1 MTHTIEMTDT
11 FKLDL
16 ETVPLLRDM
25 TRLGGAVPGA
35 AFAESVAVL
44 ERGPRVSP
52 PEDLADRTGYD
63 KSFLTGF
70 PVPVP
75 KPTSERADDLLRL
88 EEGGTLLHYLHFSLA
103 MSRSR
108 KIAMFTAVNID
119 GSRAVVIK
127 RTPDKWSYD
136 GRVPLDA
143 QLGEELYQDN
153 LLDRGHLVR
162 REDPNW
168 GSEKDANIANGDTF
182 HFTNCSP
189 QMHAMNAVT
198 WVGLENYVLKNA
210 RVWKDRVTV
219 FTGPVFS
226 DNDLTY
232 RGVGIPLAF
241 WKVLAF
247 LSDSGRPSA
256 TAYMV
261 DQENELSSL
270 EAAFGRYKTYQRS
283 IRYVE
288 QISGLD
294 FGRLKTYDGFSNEEI
309 QNGTPRGRQRVETV
323 IESPEDIRV

>member
-1 MTHTIEMTDT
+1 MTDTMTST

-25 TRLGGAVPGA
+25 TRLGSPLPGPT
-35 AFAESVAVL
+35 FAESVAFL

-52 PEDLADRTGYD
+52 PEGLADRTGYD
-63 KSFLTGF
+63 KNFLTGF
-70 PVPVP
+70 PVAVP
-75 KPTSERADDLLRL
+75 KPVGDRADDVLTL
-88 EEGGTLLHYLHFSLA
+88 EEGGSLLHYTHFSLA

-108 KIAMFTAVNID
+108 KLAMFTAVNMD

-136 GRVPLDA
+136 GRVPLEA
-143 QLGEELYQDN
+143 QLGEELYEDN
-153 LLDRGHLVR
+153 DLDRGHLVR

-168 GSEKDANIANGDTF
+168 GTDEEAHIANFDTF

-189 QMHAMNAVT
+189 QMHTMNAVT

-219 FTGPVFS
+219 FTGPVFGE
-226 DNDLTY
+226 DDLTY
-232 RGVGIPLAF
+232 RGVKIPIAF

-261 DQENELSSL
+261 DQENELSTL

-288 QISGLD
+288 QISGLS

-309 QNGTPRGRQRVETV
+309 QNGAPRGQVRVETV
-323 IESPEDIRV
+323 LESPDDIRV

>member
-1 MTHTIEMTDT
+1 MTTTMTDS

-16 ETVPLLRDM
+16 TTVPLLRDM
-25 TRLGGAVPGA
+25 TRLGA
-35 AFAESVAVL
+35 APPSPTFAESLAVL

-63 KSFLTGF
+63 KNFLSGF
-70 PVPVP
+70 PVPAP
-75 KPTSERADDLLRL
+75 RPTGDRLEDLLSL
-88 EEGGTLLHYLHFSLA
+88 EEGGSLLHYQHFSVA

-108 KIAMFTAVNID
+108 KLAMFTAVNMD
-119 GSRAVVIK
+119 GGRAVIIK

-136 GRVPLDA
+136 GRVPLEA
-143 QLGEELYQDN
+143 QLGEELYEAND
-153 LLDRGHLVR
+153 LDRGHLVR

-168 GSEKDANIANGDTF
+168 GTEEEAHIANGDTF

-210 RVWKDRVTV
+210 RVWQDRVSV

-226 DNDLTY
+226 EDDLTY
-232 RGVGIPLAF
+232 RGVRIPLAF

-247 LSDSGRPSA
+247 ISDSGRPSA

-261 DQENELSSL
+261 DQENELSTL

-288 QISGLD
+288 QITGLS

-309 QNGTPRGRQRVETV
+309 QNGVPRGQVRVETV
-323 IESPEDIRV
+323 LESPDDVRV

>member
-1 MTHTIEMTDT
+1 MTDIMPST

-16 ETVPLLRDM
+16 EKIPLLRDM
-25 TRLGGAVPGA
+25 TRLGSGPAPS
-35 AFAESVAVL
+35 FTESIAVL

-52 PEDLADRTGYD
+52 PEDLAGRSGYD
-63 KSFLTGF
+63 QNFLPGF

-75 KPTSERADDLLRL
+75 KPTGERLEDQLTL
-88 EEGGTLLHYLHFSLA
+88 EEGGTLLHYTHFSLS

-108 KIAMFTAVNID
+108 KLAMFTALNMD
-119 GSRAVVIK
+119 GSRAVIIK

-136 GRVPLDA
+136 GRVSIEA
-143 QLGEELYQDN
+143 QIGEEVYVDN
-153 LLDRGHLVR
+153 DLDRGHLVR

-168 GSEKDANIANGDTF
+168 GTDEEAHIANADTF

-210 RVWKDRVTV
+210 RVWKERVTV
-219 FTGPVFS
+219 FTGPVFRE
-226 DNDLTY
+226 DDLTY
-232 RGVGIPLAF
+232 RGMKIPLAF
-241 WKVLAF
+241 WKILAF

-256 TAYMV
+256 TGYMV
-261 DQENELSSL
+261 DQETELSTL

-283 IRYVE
+283 IRYIE
-288 QISGLD
+288 QITGLS

-309 QNGTPRGRQRVETV
+309 QSGVPRGRQRIETV
-323 IESPEDIRV
+323 LESPDDIRV

>member
-1 MTHTIEMTDT
+1 MTTTMTDS

-16 ETVPLLRDM
+16 TTVPLLRDM
-25 TRLGGAVPGA
+25 TRLGAPAPAQTFA
-35 AFAESVAVL
+35 AGLEVL

-52 PEDLADRTGYD
+52 PEDLADRAGYD
-63 KSFLTGF
+63 KNFLPGF

-75 KPTSERADDLLRL
+75 RPTGDRASDLLTL
-88 EEGGTLLHYLHFSLA
+88 EEGGSLLHYQHFSLA

-108 KIAMFTAVNID
+108 KLAMFTAVNMD
-119 GSRAVVIK
+119 GSRSVIIK

-136 GRVPLDA
+136 GRVSIEA
-143 QLGEELYQDN
+143 QLGEELYEDN
-153 LLDRGHLVR
+153 DLDRGHLVR

-168 GSEKDANIANGDTF
+168 GTEEEAHIANGDTF

-210 RVWKDRVTV
+210 RVWQDRVSV
-219 FTGPVFS
+219 YTGPVFGE
-226 DNDLTY
+226 DDLTY
-232 RGVGIPLAF
+232 RGVRIPLAF

-247 LSDSGRPSA
+247 ISDSGRPSA

-261 DQENELSSL
+261 DQENELSTL

-288 QISGLD
+288 QITGLS

-309 QNGTPRGRQRVETV
+309 QNGAPRGQVRVETV
-323 IESPEDIRV
+323 LESPDDIRV

>member
-1 MTHTIEMTDT
+1 MAGD

-16 ETVPLLRDM
+16 ETVPLLKDM
-25 TRLGGAVPGA
+25 TRLGGQAPVAATFVAGA
-35 AFAESVAVL
+35 GVL

-52 PEDLADRTGYD
+52 PEDLAGRTGYD
-63 KSFLTGF
+63 KGFLSGF
-70 PVPVP
+70 PVPLPRAVG
-75 KPTSERADDLLRL
+75 ERAADVLPL
-88 EEGGTLLHYLHFSLA
+88 EDGETLLHYQHFSLA

-108 KIAMFTAVNID
+108 RMALFTGVNID
-119 GSRAVVIK
+119 GSRAVAIK

-136 GRVPLDA
+136 GRISIEA
-143 QLGEELYQDN
+143 QLGEELYEDN
-153 LLDRGHLVR
+153 DLDRGHLVK

-168 GSEKDANIANGDTF
+168 GSDEEAQLANADTF

-189 QMHAMNAVT
+189 QMHAMNAIT

-210 RVWKDRVTV
+210 KVWNERVIV

-232 RGVGIPLAF
+232 RGVRIPLAF

-288 QISGLD
+288 RVSGLD
-294 FGRLKTYDGFSNEEI
+294 FGKLKTYDGFSNEEI
-309 QNGTPRGRQRVETV
+309 RNGVPRGALRLETV
-323 IESPEDIRV
+323 LESPDDIRV

>member
-1 MTHTIEMTDT
+1 MTNTASTT

-16 ETVPLLRDM
+16 ETVPLLRDLKP
-25 TRLGGAVPGA
+25 LGSASQEPS
-35 AFAESVAVL
+35 FAESVAVL

-52 PEDLADRTGYD
+52 PADLADRTGYD
-63 KSFLTGF
+63 KDFLPGF

-75 KPTSERADDLLRL
+75 KPTGERAGDQLIL
-88 EEGGTLLHYLHFSLA
+88 EEGGSLLHYTHFSLS

-108 KIAMFTAVNID
+108 KIALFTAVNMD
-119 GSRAVVIK
+119 GSRTVEIK

-136 GRVPLDA
+136 GRVPLEG
-143 QLGEELYQDN
+143 QLGEELYEDN
-153 LLDRGHLVR
+153 DLDRGHLVR

-168 GSEKDANIANGDTF
+168 GNDEEAHIANGDTF

-219 FTGPVFS
+219 FTGPVFTE
-226 DNDLTY
+226 DDLTY
-232 RGVGIPLAF
+232 RGVKIPLAF

-261 DQENELSSL
+261 DQENELSTL

-288 QISGLD
+288 RLTGLD

-309 QNGTPRGRQRVETV
+309 QNGAPRGRDRVETV
-323 IESPEDIRV
+323 LESPDDIRV

>member
-1 MTHTIEMTDT
+1 MTDT

-25 TRLGGAVPGA
+25 TRLGAPPA
-35 AFAESVAVL
+35 AASAFAESAGVL

-63 KSFLTGF
+63 KGFLSGF

-75 KPTSERADDLLRL
+75 RAVGERADDLVTL
-88 EEGGTLLHYLHFSLA
+88 EEGGALLHYQHFSLA

-108 KIAMFTAVNID
+108 KLAIFTAVNID
-119 GSRAVVIK
+119 GSRAVPIK

-136 GRVPLDA
+136 GRISIDA
-143 QLGEELYQDN
+143 QLGEELYEDN
-153 LLDRGHLVR
+153 DLDRGHLVK

-168 GSEKDANIANGDTF
+168 GSDQEAYIANGDTF

-189 QMHAMNAVT
+189 QMHAMNAIT

-210 RVWKDRVTV
+210 KVWQDRVTV

-232 RGVGIPLAF
+232 RGVRIPLAF

-247 LSDSGRPSA
+247 LSESGRPSA

-288 QISGLD
+288 RVSGLD
-294 FGRLKTYDGFSNEEI
+294 FGKLKTYDGFSNEEL
-309 QNGTPRGRQRVETV
+309 QNVLPRGQGRVETV
-323 IESPEDIRV
+323 LESPDDIRV